1 MTTKNLKWNEYFVST
16 EDEVP
21 VDFTITISGQ
31 YIADKGERVNH
42 ERIVHILYD
51 DRYNMS
57 GALYVET
64 LRCLYLINLSKKV
77 VKKERNNV

>member
-31 YIADKGERVNH
+31 YMADKGERVNH
-42 ERIVHILYD
+42 ERIVSILYD
-51 DRYNMS
+51 DRYNM
-57 GALYVET
+57 GQALYGGDFKMSVPSEF
-64 LRCLYLINLSKKV
+64 I
-77 VKKERNNV
+77 KESGKDV

>member
-1 MTTKNLKWNEYFVST
+1 MTTKNLKWNAYFVST

-57 GALYVET
+57 GALYGGDFKMSVPNKFIKE
-64 LRCLYLINLSKKV
+64 SG
-77 VKKERNNV
+77 KEREE